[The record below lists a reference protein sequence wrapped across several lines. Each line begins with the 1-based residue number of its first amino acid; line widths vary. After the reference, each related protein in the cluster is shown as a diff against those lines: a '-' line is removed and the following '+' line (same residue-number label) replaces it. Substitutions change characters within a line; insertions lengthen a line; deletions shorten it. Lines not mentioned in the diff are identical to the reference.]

1 MAKNYK
7 TQKKKT
13 TTHFVLETLIKI
25 LSVVVIIILSFIAYH
40 KISISDGFD
49 FSSASKS
56 RDNARMPSELKW
68 FDDFKGVENVPD
80 KNAKKGGSSGGSQ
93 NFLQYE
99 SDKNK

>member
-1 MAKNYK
+1 MEKNYK

-25 LSVVVIIILSFIAYH
+25 LSVVVIIILAFISYH
-40 KISISDGFD
+40 KISISNGFD
-49 FSSASKS
+49 FSSSSKS
-56 RDNARMPSELKW
+56 NKEAKMPSELKW
-68 FDDFKGVENVPD
+68 FDDFKGIENVPD